1 MKNLITL
8 VKMQLK
14 EKLHT
19 GRNTKLDSSRVF
31 SIAVSALGA
40 ALKFAIVTAMCVVMI
55 VLVNTLGLFSL
66 TGTIP
71 PTVMSLLF
79 SVMLLLSIISCTI
92 GLTKAMYFSRDN
104 AILLTLPCKP
114 IQVFLSK
121 LVIFSL
127 YELKKNFSFIVPL
140 FIAYFITHEYAW
152 YFYPWLIVC
161 YIFISMLTVA
171 IGALLSVPTMWISNV
186 FRQHRALQICTIAV
200 VVGLAISALFVGI
213 SLIPPQLNLRANWT
227 KIFWFIQDI
236 LTAYAKNFSAL
247 YDLTLLMLGETEFFI
262 TTLPFLK
269 TALRFLILIGTTA
282 ATFTVGILT
291 VQPLFYTMASKPF
304 EYLKKAVKP
313 KKNKLINPKL
323 TPFYNETVKAF
334 KDSNRMFSNVGIMI
348 SIPILIFFLNKM
360 FLAMNTKELG
370 DNMIIAFNLLI
381 ILLIA
386 LNANTYA
393 ASIFSRDGRSAY
405 LIKVQP
411 TNPVILLIAKL
422 VPNTLFC
429 IASFAAT
436 FVILLIST
444 KLSVANAL
452 YMILA
457 IFFIY
462 LAHLMFCAQE
472 DIMNPQTEIYAS
484 VGENENDP
492 NEAKAT
498 VTAFIISFLVAAASF
513 MLLLEDT
520 NSVFIKLML
529 VGLALFAYEG
539 WLFLSKVKLYYKE
552 K

>member
-14 EKLHT
+14 EKLNT
-19 GRNTKLDSSRVF
+19 GKKTKLDGSKVF
-31 SIAVSALGA
+31 SIAVAVLGA
-40 ALKFAIVTAMCVVMI
+40 ILKFAVVTALCVVMI
-55 VLVNTLGLFSL
+55 ILVNTLGLFSL

-79 SVMLLLSIISCTI
+79 SVMLLLSVFSCTI

-127 YELKKNFSFIVPL
+127 FEIKKNFAFIVPL
-140 FIAYFITHEYAW
+140 FIAYFITHDYAW

-161 YIFISMLTVA
+161 YLFISMLTVA
-171 IGALLSVPTMWISNV
+171 IGALLSVPTMWISNM
-186 FRQHRALQICTIAV
+186 FRQHRTLQISTIII
-200 VVGLAISALFVGI
+200 VVGLVISALFFGI
-213 SLIPPQLNLRANWT
+213 SLIPPELNLRANWS
-227 KIFWFIQDI
+227 KIFWFIQDV
-236 LTAYAKNFSAL
+236 LSSYAKNFSVM
-247 YDLTLLMLGETEFFI
+247 YDLTLLILGENEFYI
-262 TTLPFLK
+262 TTLPFVK
-269 TALRFLILIGTTA
+269 TAVRFLILIGITA
-282 ATFTVGILT
+282 ATFTVGVLT

-304 EYLKKAVKP
+304 EYLKRQVKP
-313 KKNKLINPKL
+313 KKNKSINPRL
-323 TPFYNETVKAF
+323 TPFHNEIVKAF

-348 SIPILIFFLNKM
+348 SIPILIFFLNKV

-370 DNMIIAFNLLI
+370 DNMIVAFNLLI

-411 TNPVILLIAKL
+411 TNPVTLLIAKL

-429 IASFAAT
+429 TASFAAT

-484 VGENENDP
+484 VGEYENDP

-498 VTAFIISFLVAAASF
+498 VSAFIISFIVAAAAF

-539 WLFLSKVKLYYKE
+539 WLFFSKVKLYYKE